1 MVGDKEQEEIYY
13 RMINKSED
21 YIEEHLNEAISLAD
35 LAKYANFS
43 EYYFHR
49 LFKKYSLETLNSFV
63 TRVKLERAAL
73 FLSVNQSISLTEV
86 ALNYG
91 YTDSSSFSRAFKNYF
106 GVSPSI
112 YRREQEMTREK
123 ANKKS

>member
-112 YRREQEMTREK
+112 YRREQEMTRKKTEK
-123 ANKKS
+123 LS

>member
-21 YIEEHLNEAISLAD
+21 YIEDHLNEAISLAD

-49 LFKKYSLETLNSFV
+49 LFKKYSLKTLNSFV

-91 YTDSSSFSRAFKNYF
+91 YTNSSSFSRAFKNYF

-112 YRREQEMTREK
+112 YRREQEMTRKKTEK
-123 ANKKS
+123 LS